1 MEDGRLLKYVV
12 LKFFLFFFIYEYF
25 GYSIEK
31 WRERKNGK
39 EEYTCQIGTAKT
51 TDYLCNTVSLNRHEE
66 VKIFAVVIYLT
77 KKIKIQYINK

>member
-39 EEYTCQIGTAKT
+39 EEYTCQIGKAKT

-66 VKIFAVVIYLT
+66 VIEHICCCYLF
-77 KKIKIQYINK
+77 NKEN

>member
-51 TDYLCNTVSLNRHEE
+51 TDCLCNTVSLNRREE
-66 VKIFAVVIYLT
+66 VVIYLLLLF
-77 KKIKIQYINK
+77 I